1 MRNIVSRIP
10 RKLLLVMVG
19 ISVFGGGS
27 GVAAV
32 YVGSERLLGRS
43 GGGDN
48 GLACSV
54 VKSIVIKDA
63 DRYWIRMYVTTDGRG
78 NGLSRV
84 KTALRVA
91 RSIHQSEQAD
101 LVQVTVLDEA
111 GPTER
116 ARMRGRAIGAQIVY
130 IADLAKLPEGAA
142 KQPINAY
149 YIDGDADGSGEFW
162 GMRIDLP
169 LEEAERLTAALT
181 DDADCA
187 DPAAVEQAGQG
198 VPVVH
203 AASTGHGEAVAPEAA
218 VEMAEISYAPAVAE
232 NDDPEKHRKRPP
244 GPVTAH

>member
-10 RKLLLVMVG
+10 RKLLFVMVG

-32 YVGSERLLGRS
+32 YVGSDRLLGRS

-63 DRYWIRMYVTTDGRG
+63 DRYWIRMYVTTDEPG

-91 RSIHQSEQAD
+91 RRVHQAKHAD
-101 LVQVTVLDEA
+101 LVQVTVLDRA

-116 ARMRGRAIGAQIVY
+116 AQMRGRAIGAQIVY
-130 IADLAKLPEGAA
+130 IDDLAKMPEGAA
-142 KQPINAY
+142 TQPINAY
-149 YIDGDADGSGEFW
+149 YIDGSADDGGKFW

-169 LEEAERLTAALT
+169 LEEAERLAAALT
-181 DDADCA
+181 DDADCF
-187 DPAAVEQAGQG
+187 DPAAEGQAGHDA
-198 VPVVH
+198 P
-203 AASTGHGEAVAPEAA
+203 AAHGAGTVHGEASAPEAV
-218 VEMAEISYAPAVAE
+218 VEKAEISYAPAVAE
-232 NDDPEKHRKRPP
+232 DDDPENRRKPP
-244 GPVTAH
+244 QQATAH